1 MRRRSAVT
9 LRELKYD
16 RVLDA
21 VKLVRRGW
29 SIRNAMDEVNF
40 NVD

>member
-9 LRELKYD
+9 IGELERE
-16 RVLDA
+16 RVLEA

-29 SIRNAMDEVNF
+29 SIRIAMDDVK
-40 NVD
+40 